1 MNLNALSAKLNKT
14 ISKISGNRLLLTMR
28 DTFIMAA
35 TPLMIAGFA
44 IMINSVFLDPNG
56 VIFGESGL
64 RIGAFISGSMEAWST
79 SGMADNLRGL
89 QAYFNLFSQGT
100 MTINSILIV
109 CGFAFFLTKRFFPKN
124 REPIISSFY
133 ALGSFFICL
142 PWQFTTQL
150 DGKDVVISGLNAD
163 YLGQKGIFAGLII
176 AGVTVYLYNK
186 LLEKNI
192 KLKMPDSVPPA
203 VARSF
208 ESLIPGL
215 ISISLFVVLAG
226 GCQSIFN
233 MSIPE
238 LLLNSLQKPA
248 MAIASTPFFAL
259 AAVTTQPLLQWFGI
273 HGSSV
278 WSPIFGVTWDIA
290 SNENVLGVAQH
301 LYSTIFMNFSV
312 VASGT
317 LTVAPIVAL
326 LLFSKRDES
335 KSLVKIAAMP
345 ALFNISEPLTFGLPI
360 ALNPI
365 YFIPYIGS
373 WLVSFFVAQVLTMIG
388 FIPIISNHVP
398 WTVPP
403 VISGLLYTGS
413 WTGAV
418 AQIIIMTLCILLWM
432 PFVKM
437 ANKMKYGEKK

>member
-1 MNLNALSAKLNKT
+1 
-14 ISKISGNRLLLTMR
+14 
-28 DTFIMAA
+28 
-35 TPLMIAGFA
+35 
-44 IMINSVFLDPNG
+44 
-56 VIFGESGL
+56 
-64 RIGAFISGSMEAWST
+64 
-79 SGMADNLRGL
+79 
-89 QAYFNLFSQGT
+89 
-100 MTINSILIV
+100 
-109 CGFAFFLTKRFFPKN
+109 
-124 REPIISSFY
+124 
-133 ALGSFFICL
+133 
-142 PWQFTTQL
+142 
-150 DGKDVVISGLNAD
+150 
-163 YLGQKGIFAGLII
+163 
-176 AGVTVYLYNK
+176 
-186 LLEKNI
+186 
-192 KLKMPDSVPPA
+192 
-203 VARSF
+203 
-208 ESLIPGL
+208 
-215 ISISLFVVLAG
+215 
-226 GCQSIFN
+226 

-418 AQIIIMTLCILLWM
+418 AQIIIMALCILLWM